1 MSWKKVESGV
11 FEAIEDKVRSE
22 AQYSGRCICIVF
34 GRSDY
39 HSRGRVVGDLMQDYK
54 NWRKK
59 RTSFLDNG
67 HNQDYVNGFPWPPR
81 SYTYS
86 FCRKEFK
93 SAQALGGHMNVHRRD
108 RPRLRQSSPLIHE
121 VQGQAAGPIRLN
133 LNLDPNNNSASS

>member
-1 MSWKKVESGV
+1 METGN
-11 FEAIEDKVRSE
+11 DKFMLVVDDVSDE
-22 AQYSGRCICIVF
+22 LWSSQLVDTLKLNQNHNEF
-34 GRSDY
+34 GSY
-39 HSRGRVVGDLMQDYK
+39 
-54 NWRKK
+54 
-59 RTSFLDNG
+59 
-67 HNQDYVNGFPWPPR
+67 QDYVNGFPWPPR